1 MKFGGGTG
9 GRSEIMVGTGWRMW
23 TSTVK
28 ASRICAKGS
37 YGRTVGAWEM
47 HPSTPGNRHLE
58 ASQATSRPL
67 LVVGFELQHEPLE
80 MAIGLI
86 VFEFRDEI

>member
-1 MKFGGGTG
+1 
-9 GRSEIMVGTGWRMW
+9 
-23 TSTVK
+23 
-28 ASRICAKGS
+28 
-37 YGRTVGAWEM
+37 
-47 HPSTPGNRHLE
+47 
-58 ASQATSRPL
+58 